1 MRCSRREFLR
11 LTGAAAVSG
20 LASGSAL
27 AAPGDGP
34 RPNVLFFSSDQHNP
48 HFMSCDAQAP
58 LGVHT
63 PNMARLAR
71 EGVVFDNAYATVP
84 VCAPTRASLV
94 TGEYPETH
102 GQLGNSSF
110 LVEAGPGG
118 KAPSVAHVFRA
129 AGYNT
134 ALIGKTHSNMQG
146 WDSRPDG
153 EFEGKNLFL
162 GFDYRLEGCCKSH
175 HEDSPDMIPSP
186 EVFRR
191 KAREYKSRFPEEARG
206 DPRPGWE
213 RAVLDGANAH
223 DSKKRFKSR
232 ATGHAADNRDGVYA
246 FDALDYL
253 EDYARGDGPGASAPD
268 VGPAR
273 NAGRRYALDRR
284 NPFFLF
290 LSVVQPHWPW
300 VSPRMQD
307 GIDFYA
313 MYSGRPEDDRATYAH
328 AGERR
333 RKIALEPVRR
343 ELREF
348 DMDGWPFPYG
358 AATGRKQIPEA
369 VRLARA
375 RYASAVSW
383 VDHLLGLVM
392 GKLDELPDPRNP
404 GKRLS
409 ETTVVCYTSDHGDM
423 MGEKNRFNKMVMFEG
438 SARVPFIMRAPG
450 VAGGGRSP
458 LLLNHCDMFPTLAG
472 LCRLGGKLRPGMAG
486 RDLSRAVTEGDPAV
500 GPDRT
505 FSVNGIRRTHEHPAV
520 VMSRTARHKF
530 VRFGRDTRADGRPR
544 MVLFDM
550 EADPFETVNLADD
563 PRLRNV
569 VAEENEACNA
579 LLARFGVPPVSAGA

>member
-1 MRCSRREFLR
+1 MRCSRREFLK
-11 LTGAAAVSG
+11 LTGGAAASGLVSG
-20 LASGSAL
+20 LVSSSAL
-27 AAPGDGP
+27 AAPGDVS

-71 EGVVFDNAYATVP
+71 EGVVFGNAYATVP
-84 VCAPTRASLV
+84 VCAPTRASLA

-102 GQLGNSSF
+102 GQFGNSS
-110 LVEAGPGG
+110 LLIEAGPGG
-118 KAPSVAHVFRA
+118 RAPSVAHVFRA

-146 WDSRPDG
+146 WDSYPDRR
-153 EFEGKNLFL
+153 FEGKELFL
-162 GFDYRLEGCCKSH
+162 GFDHRLEGCCKSH
-175 HEDSPDMIPSP
+175 HEDSPDMIPSA
-186 EVFRR
+186 EAFRR
-191 KAREYKSRFPEEARG
+191 KAKEFRARFPEDAAGER
-206 DPRPGWE
+206 RPGWE
-213 RAVLDGANAH
+213 KAILDAANAH

-232 ATGHAADNRDGVYA
+232 AVNHAADNRDGVYA

-253 EDYARGDGPGASAPD
+253 EDYARGDG
-268 VGPAR
+268 
-273 NAGRRYALDRR
+273 RRYALDRR
-284 NPFFLF
+284 NPFLLF
-290 LSVVQPHWPW
+290 VSVVQPHWPW

-333 RKIALEPVRR
+333 PKIALGPPRR

-358 AATGRKQIPEA
+358 AAGGRKQTPGA

-392 GKLDELPDPRNP
+392 DKLDELPDPNNP

-409 ETTVVCYTSDHGDM
+409 ETTLVCYTSDHGDM

-450 VAGGGRSP
+450 VAGGEHSP

-472 LCRLGGKLRPGMAG
+472 LCGLGEKLRPGMAG
-486 RDLSRAVTEGDPAV
+486 HDLSRAVAEGNPAL

-505 FSVNGIRRTHEHPAV
+505 FSVNGVRRADEHPAV

-530 VRFGRDTRADGRPR
+530 VRFGRDPRADGRPR
-544 MVLFDM
+544 TVLFDM
-550 EADPFETVNLADD
+550 EADPFETADLSSN
-563 PRLRNV
+563 PRLRDV
-569 VAEENEACNA
+569 MAEENEACNA
-579 LLARFGVPPVSAGA
+579 LLARFGVPPVKAGP